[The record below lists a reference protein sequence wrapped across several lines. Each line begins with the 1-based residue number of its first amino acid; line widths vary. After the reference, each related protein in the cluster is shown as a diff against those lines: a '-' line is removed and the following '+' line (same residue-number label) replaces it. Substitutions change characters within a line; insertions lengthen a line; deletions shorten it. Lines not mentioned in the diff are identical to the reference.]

1 MNILLLEDTVVLN
14 NAITQLLE
22 LDNHEVQSFTDGQDA
37 LKHIENNINLYILDI
52 TVPNINGL
60 ELLKYILNYN
70 STAKVI
76 IMSADTSIDTI
87 SQAYRL
93 GSIDFIK
100 KPFEIKELQ
109 LKILAMNHRQHKLL
123 DSIEYKESIN
133 KLTHKEKELLKLLLE
148 NKNEIITLKDIEN
161 TVYSNDD
168 NMSTDALRSLMKRLR
183 SKLKDDI
190 IKTLPYQGYMLI
202 DI

>member
-1 MNILLLEDTVVLN
+1 
-14 NAITQLLE
+14 
-22 LDNHEVQSFTDGQDA
+22 
-37 LKHIENNINLYILDI
+37 
-52 TVPNINGL
+52 NINGL
-60 ELLKYILNYN
+60 ELLNYILNYN

>member
-1 MNILLLEDTVVLN
+1 MNILLLEDTQVLN
-14 NAITQLLE
+14 KAITQLLKM
-22 LDNHEVQSFTDGQDA
+22 DNHTVLSFVDGADA
-37 LKHIENNINLYILDI
+37 LNNIDNDIDLYILDI

-60 ELLKYILNYN
+60 ELLESILNYN
-70 STAKVI
+70 AVAKVI

-87 SQAYRL
+87 SKAYEL
-93 GSIDFIK
+93 GSIDFVK

-109 LKILAMNHRQHKLL
+109 LKILAMNHRQDRLF

-133 KLTHKEKELLKLLLE
+133 KLTHKEKQLLKLLLE

-168 NMSTDALRSLMKRLR
+168 TMSTDALRSLMKRLR

>member
-1 MNILLLEDTVVLN
+1 MNILLLEDTQVLN
-14 NAITQLLE
+14 KAITQLLKM
-22 LDNHEVQSFTDGQDA
+22 DNHTVLSFVDGADA
-37 LKHIENNINLYILDI
+37 LNNIDNDIDLYILDI

-60 ELLKYILNYN
+60 ELLESILNYN
-70 STAKVI
+70 AAAKVI

-87 SQAYRL
+87 SKAYEL

-100 KPFEIKELQ
+100 KPFEIKELK
-109 LKILAMNHRQHKLL
+109 LKILAMNHRQDRLF

-133 KLTHKEKELLKLLLE
+133 KLTHKEKQLLKLLLE
-148 NKNEIITLKDIEN
+148 NKNEIVTLEDIEN

-168 NMSTDALRSLMKRLR
+168 NMSADALRSLMKRLR